1 MYLSLVPV
9 AAALTTAEIIGVYV
23 GGSLALISIVILLGA
38 SFGYLKV
45 MVIIHKQCSKKS
57 KQLLP

>member
-23 GGSLALISIVILLGA
+23 GGSLVLISIVILLGA

-45 MVIIHKQCSKKS
+45 MVIIHKQFSLYKKKS
-57 KQLLP
+57 